1 MSSVKSALINHPL
14 ALMGV
19 SIGGL
24 AITISEMFSPV
35 LQFIILLA
43 STVTAIALAYT
54 HFKRAV
60 NAYHGNLKPKKK
72 KGKKK

>member
-54 HFKRAV
+54 HLNRAI
-60 NAYHGNLKPKKK
+60 NSYYIKKSKKK
-72 KGKKK
+72 DKKND